1 MGEVGKKISGGEKQ
15 RIGLARAIYHNPDI
29 LILDEA
35 TSAVDKNTEK
45 EIFSNLH
52 NYVKEDK
59 ILIFVSH
66 KESLLEYCNK
76 IIKLKN

>member
-35 TSAVDKNTEK
+35 QCS
-45 EIFSNLH
+45 
-52 NYVKEDK
+52 
-59 ILIFVSH
+59 
-66 KESLLEYCNK
+66 
-76 IIKLKN
+76 

>member
-1 MGEVGKKISGGEKQ
+1 MINYQTERKQSWERSEKKISGGEKQ

-52 NYVKEDK
+52 NYVKRR
-59 ILIFVSH
+59 
-66 KESLLEYCNK
+66 
-76 IIKLKN
+76 